1 MRVMARRPEM
11 LAVCLLYFVSGLTGL
26 VYEVAFSKYLSYAF
40 GATAYASSAVLV
52 AFMGG
57 LSAGG
62 LFVARW
68 DARLRNRLF
77 FYGLVEALV
86 GAFCVASPLLF
97 EAIGWAYVALVR
109 ALPAST
115 PVITL
120 FRWLLA
126 TSVVFVPA
134 AGMGATLPLLA
145 PLISGGP
152 SARRLSGPYTLN
164 IMGGASGFLF
174 A

>member
-62 LFVARW
+62 FFVARW
-68 DARLRNRLF
+68 DVRFRNRLLA
-77 FYGLVEALV
+77 YGVAEALIGV
-86 GAFCVASPLLF
+86 FCFASPALF
-97 EAIGWAYVALVR
+97 AAIGDAYVALVH
-109 ALPAST
+109 AGPASKT
-115 PVITL
+115 VLTML
-120 FRWLLA
+120 RCLLA
-126 TSVVFVPA
+126 TTVGFVPA
-134 AGMGATLPLLA
+134 AGMAATFPLVAPPLA
-145 PLISGGP
+145 GRN
-152 SARRLSGPYTLN
+152 A
-164 IMGGASGFLF
+164 A
-174 A
+174 